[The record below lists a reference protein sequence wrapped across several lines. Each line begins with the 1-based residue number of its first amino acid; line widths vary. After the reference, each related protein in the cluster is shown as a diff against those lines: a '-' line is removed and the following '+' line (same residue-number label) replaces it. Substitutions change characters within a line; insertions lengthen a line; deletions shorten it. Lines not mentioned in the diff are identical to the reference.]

1 VIEELRIRDLG
12 VIREAELTLHPGLT
26 VITGETGAGKTML
39 LTGID
44 LIRGGRPDATRVR
57 PGAARAHVEAVI
69 AVPLNGEVATIVAE
83 LEIELDDDALIL
95 GRTVPAEGRARALAG
110 GRAVPSS
117 TLSDLT
123 AGLIAVHGQ
132 GDQQRL
138 TRSDTQRQI
147 LDRVGAELISGQ
159 LDRYHTL
166 LAQLRTARAALHES
180 LTSGAQREAE
190 AQQLQ
195 HILGDH
201 DTLAPKP
208 GEAAEL
214 AAQALRLSHA
224 EALRE
229 AAHQAHE
236 ALSGDSDEVD
246 VGALVA
252 SARRVLDHEREHD
265 AALGVLADRL
275 SELSAQVT
283 DVASELASY
292 AASIDSDPARLES
305 VQQRRLSLTTFE
317 RRHGVVLDE
326 FVDLVPGMRVRLDEL
341 NEGDGRAVRLAAE
354 VEGLLEEIAPV
365 AEGLHDARSV
375 TARDLGERVG
385 SELTALAM
393 PQARVEWRIDVQ
405 VGTDGEE
412 GAVVLSDGT
421 SAVLGSHGIDEVA
434 LLLASHREAPLQ
446 PLARAASGGELSR
459 VMLAIEVVLSGLDP
473 IPTMVFDEVDAGVG
487 GRAAVEVGRRL
498 AELARTTQV
507 LVVTHLAQVAAFADR
522 HLVVVRSSDTDDVTS
537 SDVTAVEGETRVREL
552 ARMLAGFE
560 DSASAAEHA
569 RELMQMADEQRKQM
583 T

>member
-1 VIEELRIRDLG
+1 MIEELRIRDLG

-44 LIRGGRPDATRVR
+44 LIRGGRPDPSRVR
-57 PGAARAHVEAVI
+57 PGAARAEVEAVI
-69 AVPLNGEVATIVAE
+69 AVPAAGEVAALVAE
-83 LEIELDDDALIL
+83 LELELDEGALIL
-95 GRTVPAEGRARALAG
+95 GRTVPVEGRARALAG

-117 TLSDLT
+117 TLNDLA

-138 TRSDTQRQI
+138 TRSDTQRQL
-147 LDRVGAELISGQ
+147 LDRVGAGLISEH
-159 LDRYHTL
+159 LDRYHAL
-166 LAQLRTARAALHES
+166 LTQLRSARAALDES
-180 LTSGAQREAE
+180 LTSGAQREVE

-195 HILGDH
+195 QILGDH
-201 DTLAPKP
+201 DALAPRP
-208 GEAAEL
+208 GEVAEL
-214 AAQALRLSHA
+214 AAQAQRLSHA

-229 AAHQAHE
+229 AAQQAHE
-236 ALSGDSDEVD
+236 ALSGESDDVD
-246 VGALVA
+246 AGALVA

-265 AALGVLADRL
+265 PALGVLADRL
-275 SELSAQVT
+275 SELSAQVV

-292 AASIDSDPARLES
+292 AASLDSDPARLES
-305 VQQRRLSLTTFE
+305 VQQRRSNLTAFE

-326 FVDLVPGMRVRLDEL
+326 FADRVPDLRVRLDAL

-354 VEGLLEEIAPV
+354 VDALLAKIAPV
-365 AEGLHDARSV
+365 AERLHDARAV
-375 TARDLGERVG
+375 TAGDLGARVG
-385 SELTALAM
+385 NELAALAM
-393 PQARVEWRIDVQ
+393 PQARVEWRVDIQ
-405 VGTDGEE
+405 VGGSGEE
-412 GAVVLSDGT
+412 GAVVLSDGVW
-421 SAVLGSHGIDEVA
+421 AVLGPHGIDEVA

-537 SDVTAVEGETRVREL
+537 SDVTAVEGEARVREL

-569 RELMQMADEQRKQM
+569 RELMQMADEQRK
-583 T
+583 